1 MFTSDIEKEWQTKT
15 ETLLRLLPNTLPQ
28 GTALAQTASSTEKYD
43 REGYDKDGYDR
54 EGYDKNGHISL
65 ENESQKLG
73 DSYVEYREMRL
84 KQTAAERGFNEYGV
98 HKRNSWTDKRGFK
111 VDGRQENGS
120 FYDANG
126 YDVFGFDQNGINVKG
141 FDYRGNHQNGTKYD
155 DQGFDMYGR
164 YHGESLYDDDGYDAD
179 GFNESGFNR
188 AGYDRDGRTYDARGF
203 DQSGRHR
210 NGTAYDE
217 NGYTWDGFDKCG
229 YDKEGFNR
237 DGYDKEGFDRKGFD
251 RSGYDREGY
260 DRDGYDW
267 DGYDRNDIDCH
278 SIAKPKER
286 YVCTVIESYK
296 QIISTSVTCLYMKS
310 NLDILDKR
318 MERIVDAYALNKIII
333 EAESYASVSMT
344 WLSKRRKPYKRLEIY
359 CANEACAHEIES
371 SMQENEDQASNKNVF
386 VMVKRISSDEARNGI
401 NGYDLDGYNADGY
414 DVNGY
419 DRRGFDHDGYRANG
433 YNEDGFDREGYDANG
448 YDRDG
453 FDRYGRDANG
463 NGKSADQVIDNLNQ
477 RIHSFAKRIYLS
489 PNINKI
495 NERMAETFAA
505 CEQMSELFIT
515 ASKISFSPKA
525 FSRVKRLHGLTIY
538 CDNREVRSRIL
549 GALNKDVIRTLGGK
563 PTIVVKDF
571 TKERSDYYD
580 KKIKEHLQSME
591 TLEGK
596 AQSTNQ

>member
-73 DSYVEYREMRL
+73 DSYVEYCEMRL

-267 DGYDRNDIDCH
+267 DGYDRNDIDRH
-278 SIAKPKER
+278 GIAKPKER

-495 NERMAETFAA
+495 DERMAETFAA